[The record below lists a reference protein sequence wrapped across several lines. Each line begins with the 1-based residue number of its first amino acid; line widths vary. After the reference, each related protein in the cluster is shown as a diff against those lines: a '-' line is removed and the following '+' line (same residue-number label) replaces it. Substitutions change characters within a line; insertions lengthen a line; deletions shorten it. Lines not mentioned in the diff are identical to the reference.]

1 MRPPRFRARPLAPA
15 AAAVLASIGL
25 SFAAWGAAPL
35 TLDEALRLAEANSPA
50 ARAATEGV
58 RAAQAAA
65 VAAGQAPDPVL
76 RVGIDNL
83 PVEGPDRYS
92 VARDGMTMRRIG
104 IMQEHVPAEKRA
116 LQRRRGELDASREEA
131 ARRTVLAGVRREVAA
146 AWLDRYYAERARQE
160 VQTLESEIAL
170 QLRTLDAQLRAGR
183 ASPAEASMAR
193 VTLVETQDRARALEK
208 DARVAEIALAR
219 WLGEDARRVPQD
231 PPALDVLPATPE
243 AEHTPAV
250 EEHAREREMAATEL
264 ALAEANRRPNW
275 SWEVAY
281 AQRGNQYDN
290 MVSFGVSIPLTLNR
304 ANRQDQEVAARRAQL
319 ERAHAQHEEM
329 ARETMTTLAA
339 MRAEWESLVARRHAL
354 EETLIPAAKER
365 VALTLAAYR
374 AGQAS
379 LAATLEAR
387 RAAVEARLQILEL
400 ERQAARLWAALRYGY
415 TVSEGASR

>member
-1 MRPPRFRARPLAPA
+1 MSITRLRARRRA
-15 AAAVLASIGL
+15 AAIVPSLAALAVSC
-25 SFAAWGAAPL
+25 AAWAAPPL
-35 TLDEALRLAEANSPA
+35 TLDEALRLAESNSPA
-50 ARAATEGV
+50 ARAATQGV

-65 VAAGQAPDPVL
+65 IVAGEAPDPVL
-76 RVGIDNL
+76 RVGVDNL

-104 IMQEHVPAEKRA
+104 LMQEHVSAEKRA
-116 LQRRRGELDASREEA
+116 LQRQRGELEASREEA
-131 ARRTVLAGVRREVAA
+131 ARLTVLAGVRREVAA
-146 AWLDRYYAERARQE
+146 AWLDRYYAERSRQE
-160 VQTLESEIAL
+160 VAALEGEIAL
-170 QLRTLDAQLRAGR
+170 QLRTLDAQVRAAKAG
-183 ASPAEASMAR
+183 AAEVAMAR
-193 VTLVETQDRARALEK
+193 AALVQTRDRALALEK

-219 WLGEDARRVPQD
+219 WLGEDARRAPRD
-231 PPALDVLPATPE
+231 PPPLDVLPATPQ

-275 SWEVAY
+275 SWEVTY

-290 MVSFGVSIPLTLNR
+290 MISFGLSIPLTLNR

-319 ERAHAQHEEM
+319 DKAHAQHEEM
-329 ARETMTTLAA
+329 AREAAATLAA
-339 MRAEWESLVARRHAL
+339 TRAEWENLVARRRAL

-387 RAAVEARLQILEL
+387 RAAVDARLQVLDL

-415 TVSEGASR
+415 TVSEGLSR